1 MTAWSATEAETD
13 ALATTISEAIKLQPL
28 AEALLGCTMPM
39 SVRLYGD
46 NSGSI
51 QLLNRDV
58 FHKCSWRTRAFAL
71 RAAWVRD
78 QMHEHGIPLEHHP
91 GATLIA
97 DLLTKTLSK
106 TKLRELRELA
116 QLLVL

>member
-1 MTAWSATEAETD
+1 
-13 ALATTISEAIKLQPL
+13 
-28 AEALLGCTMPM
+28 
-39 SVRLYGD
+39 
-46 NSGSI
+46 
-51 QLLNRDV
+51 
-58 FHKCSWRTRAFAL
+58 
-71 RAAWVRD
+71 
-78 QMHEHGIPLEHHP
+78 MHEHGIPLEHHP